1 MKMLEGCA
9 LLSGVLV
16 VLKVL
21 QQERSLCVCCNA
33 DSACDISRCQ
43 LSYQLPEPP
52 LCPHIAVHLQ
62 GKIAFLLMS
71 APKALTTYMDNL
83 VSTLKPCLLLCL
95 KKAWPSLMSQLSEDL
110 QAFPFRAL
118 QKSQSLV
125 CIRSSCITCT
135 DSCATNACF
144 RLPNHQSNGQ

>member
-1 MKMLEGCA
+1 MKMLYGCA

-21 QQERSLCVCCNA
+21 QQERPLCVCCNA

-83 VSTLKPCLLLCL
+83 VSTLNPCLLLCL

-110 QAFPFRAL
+110 FKPCHKPCRRAKPGL
-118 QKSQSLV
+118 HSFKLYH
-125 CIRSSCITCT
+125 
-135 DSCATNACF
+135 
-144 RLPNHQSNGQ
+144 LH